1 MSEFKVGDWVYAK
14 DWCYGQI
21 VELHDDH
28 AHVEFDTGTGGGTM
42 PFGLEELQPASAP
55 DEVQKT
61 HYDPVAEA
69 YGILLKAYQDPESTT
84 ADFTIAIDRALGF
97 LGEALAE

>member
-1 MSEFKVGDWVYAK
+1 MKILK
-14 DWCYGQI
+14 DYDYRK
-21 VELHDDH
+21 L
-28 AHVEFDTGTGGGTM
+28 
-42 PFGLEELQPASAP
+42 PP

-69 YGILLKAYQDPESTT
+69 YGILVKAYKDPESTT